1 MKFLRF
7 SYKIHGAISHQAPSD
22 LAGTVESW
30 YNQGAALL
38 QSGNREEVSMMTGI
52 VISFLV
58 SLAAGIACHYICA
71 WLDSRGKGG

>member
-1 MKFLRF
+1 MRFL
-7 SYKIHGAISHQAPSD
+7 SAPSG
-22 LAGTVESW
+22 LANLVENW
-30 YNQGAALL
+30 YHLSAALL

-58 SLAAGIACHYICA
+58 SLAAGIACYYICA